1 MPEVYGTYKWKSN
14 PNIETLTSTLNNCIG
29 GTTESPWGMMN
40 VTYNASSSG
49 ILIAVVSGIVPV
61 NVIVNGYVPS
71 KGWGYT
77 ENGVFVPYDN
87 FRICKVE
94 EPAVFPE
101 DAYEWT
107 FVQMNVIK
115 TTIKKW
121 FKATLTIPPEWDTS
135 IAYNDML
142 VEAVIK
148 HGECITNAPTLTVMI
163 PSADL
168 NYLGADNS
176 PIVLYKNGKWTVRE
190 PVSFEYSTDWIP
202 DDYIQQFMDVNLTD
216 TLPAITITVSILSPD
231 GSATRL
237 TRTLPQ
243 VTKYQAS
250 QSDGS
255 QYFTFNSADGSF
267 QNASYEIPTVTGKRL
282 AGYSTQPNS
291 LIPEFPA
298 VTNGKIDVNWDS
310 DTVLYE
316 VWDRA
321 APVPNTTFSINLYKS
336 SAERKRVNKADYL
349 TSVGTISGALRDV
362 CDVQS
367 PTILLEY
374 AKFPDFNYVYIPAFG
389 GRYYF
394 VDKYVSAGKNLWN
407 ITFTEDVLM
416 SFKTGILKLSA
427 VIERQENVYNLQL
440 RDPLLPAQQNF
451 TYSIIDSTFSFPFT
465 TSGTSEVPNCI
476 LTVVGTGVNDGPA
489 PTS

>member
-1 MPEVYGTYKWKSN
+1 MAWYYITSIGDDRSNVLFKIKNAAMREQNGYGTPDK
-14 PNIETLTSTLNNCIG
+14 PNEFSVTIYGSTPYETTVTVTQPNGVTLNVATLLSYASSFISVTNMWG
-29 GTTESPWGMMN
+29 YMLLQSENAPEGSRGVKYTEYENVILNGEFISNKKYMATVGNWALYAPHTMNGEPHTYFSCRNNN
-40 VTYNASSSG
+40 VTSNTVNTAIYSDDSIIQNASTSVPDNITLQFNS
-49 ILIAVVSGIVPV
+49 VSVPKFF
-61 NVIVNGYVPS
+61 Y
-71 KGWGYT
+71 
-77 ENGVFVPYDN
+77 
-87 FRICKVE
+87 
-94 EPAVFPE
+94 
-101 DAYEWT
+101 
-107 FVQMNVIK
+107 
-115 TTIKKW
+115 
-121 FKATLTIPPEWDTS
+121 
-135 IAYNDML
+135 
-142 VEAVIK
+142 
-148 HGECITNAPTLTVMI
+148 
-163 PSADL
+163 
-168 NYLGADNS
+168 
-176 PIVLYKNGKWTVRE
+176 
-190 PVSFEYSTDWIP
+190 DWIHTVF
-202 DDYIQQFMDVNLTD
+202 DDNTPKISF
-216 TLPAITITVSILSPD
+216 SILSHD

-267 QNASYEIPTVTGKRL
+267 QNAAYEIPTVTGKKL
-282 AGYSTQPNS
+282 VGYSTQPNS

-321 APVPNTTFSINLYKS
+321 APVPDTTFSINLYKS

-362 CDVQS
+362 CSVQS

-394 VDKYVSAGKNLWN
+394 VENVVSAGKNLWN
-407 ITFTEDVLM
+407 ISFTEDVLM